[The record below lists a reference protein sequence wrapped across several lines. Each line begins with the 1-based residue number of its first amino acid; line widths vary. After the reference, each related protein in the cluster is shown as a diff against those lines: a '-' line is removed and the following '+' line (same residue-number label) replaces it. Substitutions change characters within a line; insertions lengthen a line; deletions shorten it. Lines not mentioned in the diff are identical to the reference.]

1 MKTKQKTIG
10 MNSKTTTEIAQ
21 QYLSKGFSPIPIVP
35 GEKRPTISGWTKYGA
50 DTIGFKE
57 AEKLFANTDS
67 IGLVCGY
74 DNMEVLDI
82 DLKYHKGD
90 EMDRFE
96 KMLDDNSPGLREKM
110 VVQTTRSGGKHWIY
124 KCSAIEKNQKLANN
138 LNGDATFETRGT
150 GGQIVAY
157 PSPGYSFDT
166 THAVQFITP
175 EERNILLTCAR
186 DLDAA
191 PKHVVGVA
199 DYNGKQQEK
208 QHTPWG
214 DYRAEHNALE
224 ELLKH
229 GWTAVREN
237 EEYIYMK
244 RPGDTSA
251 KDSGRIF
258 KDSGLFWPW
267 TTSTEFKAERPYDAF
282 QIYML
287 IEHNDDLSSASNAL
301 SALGYGKQ
309 YLVTLANDE
318 LFIDDIDEEEKSEL
332 QARLEEMEVD
342 STQEVKQPPIA
353 VNVVDA
359 TSKYIFGTR
368 GNFSL
373 VQGKA
378 KSRKS
383 YFVSSIAAASL
394 SDHMV
399 AGKLEGLLG
408 DKVVVYIDTEQGE
421 WHAHKTKRRI
431 LRMAGLGTDD
441 NNERLRYFQF
451 RGLERNS
458 ERMKL
463 VEFAIQTIENI
474 GVIILDGIVD
484 LSSKGVNDEE
494 EATEIASRLLKWTA
508 NHDCHAIC
516 VLHENKNDTNAKGH
530 LGAYLTQK
538 AETVVSVRKHE
549 DLKDSSVIMAE
560 YTRNIEFPD
569 MQMDI
574 FDDDVM
580 LNDYQEAAF
589 YKDDFEWSSQDI
601 EELSREVHLK
611 SRLVA
616 LEHIKHS
623 RDVKPKE
630 ASKALVV
637 MEKGGYITWQKGKI
651 YRTVPKR

>member
-1 MKTKQKTIG
+1 
-10 MNSKTTTEIAQ
+10 
-21 QYLSKGFSPIPIVP
+21 
-35 GEKRPTISGWTKYGA
+35 
-50 DTIGFKE
+50 
-57 AEKLFANTDS
+57 
-67 IGLVCGY
+67 
-74 DNMEVLDI
+74 
-82 DLKYHKGD
+82 
-90 EMDRFE
+90 
-96 KMLDDNSPGLREKM
+96 
-110 VVQTTRSGGKHWIY
+110 
-124 KCSAIEKNQKLANN
+124 
-138 LNGDATFETRGT
+138 
-150 GGQIVAY
+150 
-157 PSPGYSFDT
+157 
-166 THAVQFITP
+166 
-175 EERNILLTCAR
+175 
-186 DLDAA
+186 
-191 PKHVVGVA
+191 
-199 DYNGKQQEK
+199 
-208 QHTPWG
+208 
-214 DYRAEHNALE
+214 
-224 ELLKH
+224 
-229 GWTAVREN
+229 
-237 EEYIYMK
+237 MK
-244 RPGDTSA
+244 RPGDTTA

-287 IEHNDDLSSASNAL
+287 IEHNDDIASASNAL
-301 SALGYGKQ
+301 STLGYGKQ
-309 YLVTLANDE
+309 YEITLPEE
-318 LFIDDIDEEEKSEL
+318 LFIDEIDEEEKSEL
-332 QARLEEMEVD
+332 QARLEAMEVD

-431 LRMAGLGTDD
+431 LRMADLDTND

-463 VEFAIQTIENI
+463 VEFALQTIENI
-474 GVIILDGIVD
+474 GIIILDGIVD

-508 NHDCHAIC
+508 NYDCHAIC

-580 LNDYQEAAF
+580 LNDYQEASF
-589 YKDDFEWSSQDI
+589 YKEEFEWSSQDI

>member
-1 MKTKQKTIG
+1 M
-10 MNSKTTTEIAQ
+10 
-21 QYLSKGFSPIPIVP
+21 
-35 GEKRPTISGWTKYGA
+35 
-50 DTIGFKE
+50 
-57 AEKLFANTDS
+57 
-67 IGLVCGY
+67 
-74 DNMEVLDI
+74 
-82 DLKYHKGD
+82 
-90 EMDRFE
+90 
-96 KMLDDNSPGLREKM
+96 
-110 VVQTTRSGGKHWIY
+110 
-124 KCSAIEKNQKLANN
+124 
-138 LNGDATFETRGT
+138 
-150 GGQIVAY
+150 
-157 PSPGYSFDT
+157 
-166 THAVQFITP
+166 
-175 EERNILLTCAR
+175 
-186 DLDAA
+186 
-191 PKHVVGVA
+191 
-199 DYNGKQQEK
+199 
-208 QHTPWG
+208 
-214 DYRAEHNALE
+214 
-224 ELLKH
+224 
-229 GWTAVREN
+229 
-237 EEYIYMK
+237 
-244 RPGDTSA
+244 
-251 KDSGRIF
+251 
-258 KDSGLFWPW
+258 
-267 TTSTEFKAERPYDAF
+267 
-282 QIYML
+282 
-287 IEHNDDLSSASNAL
+287 
-301 SALGYGKQ
+301 
-309 YLVTLANDE
+309 
-318 LFIDDIDEEEKSEL
+318 
-332 QARLEEMEVD
+332 
-342 STQEVKQPPIA
+342 
-353 VNVVDA
+353 
-359 TSKYIFGTR
+359 
-368 GNFSL
+368 
-373 VQGKA
+373 
-378 KSRKS
+378 
-383 YFVSSIAAASL
+383 
-394 SDHMV
+394 
-399 AGKLEGLLG
+399 
-408 DKVVVYIDTEQGE
+408 
-421 WHAHKTKRRI
+421 
-431 LRMAGLGTDD
+431 GTDD

-580 LNDYQEAAF
+580 LNDYQEASF

-611 SRLVA
+611 SRIVA